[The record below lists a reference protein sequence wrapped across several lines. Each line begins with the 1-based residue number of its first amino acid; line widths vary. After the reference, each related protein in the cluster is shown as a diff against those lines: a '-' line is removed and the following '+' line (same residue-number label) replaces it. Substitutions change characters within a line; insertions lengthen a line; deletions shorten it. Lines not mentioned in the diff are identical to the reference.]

1 MIRVT
6 VSYWGEGI
14 SFSGS
19 EGKLT
24 ELTNIRTAYKRDELQ
39 LIHNEKTKSMMD
51 RKLTVGEKVAQ
62 LAASYEKLKALDQE
76 LWLNYPN
83 DYIWFFDLRGYPS
96 YIFLDQEGTY
106 DRELV
111 QRIQNVDVEL
121 MKERLEL
128 K

>member
-1 MIRVT
+1 
-6 VSYWGEGI
+6 
-14 SFSGS
+14 
-19 EGKLT
+19 
-24 ELTNIRTAYKRDELQ
+24 
-39 LIHNEKTKSMMD
+39 MMD

-96 YIFLDQEGTY
+96 YIFLDQEGKY

>member
-51 RKLTVGEKVAQ
+51 RKLTVGEKVVQ
-62 LAASYEKLKALDQE
+62 LEASYEKLKALDQE

>member
-1 MIRVT
+1 VIRVT

-96 YIFLDQEGTY
+96 YIFLDQEGKY

>member
-96 YIFLDQEGTY
+96 YIFLDQEGKY